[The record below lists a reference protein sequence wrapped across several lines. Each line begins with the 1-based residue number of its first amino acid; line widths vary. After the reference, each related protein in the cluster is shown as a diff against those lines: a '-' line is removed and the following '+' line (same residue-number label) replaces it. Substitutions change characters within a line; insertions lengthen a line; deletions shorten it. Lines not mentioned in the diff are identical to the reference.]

1 MNENFSSS
9 LSSSEGELSNIKI
22 CTKKFKNNPKR
33 GYKIKVGGMHP
44 NIKLDI
50 SQKKSIFDKSFTSL
64 IINIP
69 KKYQPD
75 IIGFLRENSKKIIKL
90 VKKEIV
96 DDQINTFGLYFN
108 ITLKMSKIHINE
120 GESIQPMHIVSPRY
134 ILRIGELQSVFKII
148 LQLLTDRIETVLLDT
163 SGSGLTV
170 DSISLLEINYH
181 KVIKRQSLG
190 YYEIPWPSKCRGKD
204 SIFNPHSK
212 VKKDQFCLLRC
223 LAAFKH
229 AKKNKKMGLKID
241 WMSIKRK
248 LENPSNISKY
258 LKIKS
263 VWQNQWDDIANLER
277 QNKIKIV
284 VYKLYAKGNNEN
296 YFLDLMRKGTNKFKK
311 KVNLIFYKDKNIN
324 PDIYHVYLIKKT
336 L

>member
-1 MNENFSSS
+1 M
-9 LSSSEGELSNIKI
+9 
-22 CTKKFKNNPKR
+22 
-33 GYKIKVGGMHP
+33 
-44 NIKLDI
+44 
-50 SQKKSIFDKSFTSL
+50 
-64 IINIP
+64 
-69 KKYQPD
+69 
-75 IIGFLRENSKKIIKL
+75 
-90 VKKEIV
+90 KKEIV
-96 DDQINTFGLYFN
+96 DDQINTFGLFFN

-170 DSISLLEINYH
+170 DSISLLQISYH
-181 KVIKRQSLG
+181 KVIKRKSLG

-204 SIFNPHSK
+204 SIFNPRSK

-241 WMSIKRK
+241 WMNIKRE

-284 VYKLYAKGNNEN
+284 VYKLYAKGDNEN

-324 PDIYHVYLIKKT
+324 PDIYHVYLIKKPFKT
-336 L
+336 FIKSFSRIKLPNNNKNFNICSYCYQIFDNKKKIEIS